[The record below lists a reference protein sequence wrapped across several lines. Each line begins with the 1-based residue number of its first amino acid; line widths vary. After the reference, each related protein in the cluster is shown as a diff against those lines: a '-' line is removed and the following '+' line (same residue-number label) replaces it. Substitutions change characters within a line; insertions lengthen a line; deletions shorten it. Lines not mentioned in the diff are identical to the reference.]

1 MKTVDN
7 ISRMSTLVKMLK
19 KEAKSVG
26 FVPTMGYLHEGHM
39 SLVNAAKKHTDVVVM
54 SIFVN
59 PLQFGPKE
67 DLEKY
72 PRDLK
77 RDEEMAR
84 AAGVDILFYP
94 SVKDMYPEGY
104 ATYVDVKGLSE
115 VLCGASRPGHF
126 RGVATV
132 VAKLFGIV
140 KPAIA
145 YFGQKDAQQAIII
158 KKMVEDLNMD
168 VEVKL
173 MPVVREKDGLAK
185 SSRNIYLSE
194 SERRDA
200 SVLYQALQKAESLI
214 KQGERD
220 SKKIVK
226 SMEEMIGQKPT
237 AKIGYISIMDA
248 KRLKE
253 LNAVSG
259 ETLIA
264 LAVHIGHT
272 RLIDN
277 VIVNPA
283 LPKDRK

>member
-1 MKTVDN
+1 VKTVDN

-77 RDEEMAR
+77 RDEETAR